1 MPPTKITKV
10 INIVGM
16 PCKIGG
22 NTEEE
27 LQVDEDL
34 ARELV
39 YRCKGSFFTVGQQAD
54 TFTDIIN
61 LAKALQSTI
70 PSIVFL
76 KTHHYSDEDI
86 LKVKE
91 E

>member
-1 MPPTKITKV
+1 MPPTKV
-10 INIVGM
+10 IQIAGI
-16 PCKIGG
+16 PCAIKG

-27 LQVDEDL
+27 LRIDEDL
-34 ARELV
+34 ARELA
-39 YRCKGSFFTVGQQAD
+39 YRCKAD
-54 TFTDIIN
+54 SSVMMERFCAFQDMIT
-61 LAKALQSTI
+61 LAKELQSTI

-86 LKVKE
+86 LKAKE